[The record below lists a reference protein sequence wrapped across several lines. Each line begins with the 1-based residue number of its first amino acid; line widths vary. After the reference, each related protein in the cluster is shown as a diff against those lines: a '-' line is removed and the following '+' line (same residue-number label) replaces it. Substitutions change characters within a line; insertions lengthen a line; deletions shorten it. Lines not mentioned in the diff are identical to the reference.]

1 MVNLCV
7 LFSSSIWIKLFMV
20 IATIKKLGEISMSF
34 KWIWGYIRP
43 YRYLML
49 LGLFLV
55 LVTASLAMVNP
66 FMSGLIVDRVIGDG
80 QTGILW
86 TIIIIMASTTL
97 VKCLSK
103 YAYQLIFET
112 VSQGTFKKI
121 REDIYIKIQ
130 GQDFDFFNRNRT
142 GDIMAKMT
150 GDMEAIRHF
159 VAWVIYMVFENA
171 TIFLFAV
178 VMLFIT
184 NVPLAL
190 FMLAI
195 TPVTG
200 FFAIRLSK
208 QVKPTFFDIR
218 EQFSRLNT
226 VVQEN
231 ISGNR
236 VVKAFAKES
245 YEIEKFERENEAY
258 REKNMA
264 SSRVWSKFLP
274 VIDSLASS
282 LMVVMILVGGILVIN
297 GDMTMGELVTFNGFL
312 WALNNPMRMVGWL
325 INDAQRFTASA
336 EKVMGLLETEPH
348 ITSKEDAV
356 PKETLKGHVEFRHVG
371 FSYGDEKVLQDISF
385 TAKPGQTIAI
395 IGPTGAGKST
405 LMNLICRFYDCTEGK
420 VLIDG
425 IDIREY
431 DLKLLRENISSAMQD
446 IFLFS
451 DTIEGNIAYGVP
463 DATEEQVR
471 WAARMAGADE
481 FITNFEDGYDT
492 IVGERGVGLSGGQ
505 KLSIALARAILKN
518 PAILILDDTTSSV
531 DTETEH
537 KIQTTLKSYYR
548 DKTTFVI
555 AHRISSVKN
564 ADLILVL
571 DEGRII
577 EQGNH
582 QELLAR
588 KGYYYSVFQNQFG
601 DFDQIMH
608 KEVG

>member
-1 MVNLCV
+1 
-7 LFSSSIWIKLFMV
+7 
-20 IATIKKLGEISMSF
+20 MSF

-43 YRYLML
+43 YGLKML

-55 LVTASLAMVNP
+55 LITAALAMVNP
-66 FMSGLIVDRVIGDG
+66 FMSGLIVDRVIEKS
-80 QTGILW
+80 QTGLLWPIILV
-86 TIIIIMASTTL
+86 MAVTTL
-97 VKCLSK
+97 IKSVGK
-103 YAYQLIFET
+103 YTYQNVFEI
-112 VSQGTFKKI
+112 VSQGIFKKI

-130 GQDFDFFNRNRT
+130 SLDFEFFNRNRT

-159 VAWVIYMVFENA
+159 IAWVIYMVFENA
-171 TIFLFAV
+171 AVFLFAV
-178 VMLFIT
+178 IMLFIT

-200 FFAIRLSK
+200 FFAVRLARD
-208 QVKPTFFDIR
+208 VKPTFFAIR

-245 YEIEKFERENEAY
+245 YEIEKFERENEDY
-258 REKNMA
+258 RKKSME
-264 SSRVWSKFLP
+264 STQVWSKYLP

-282 LMVVMILVGGILVIN
+282 LMVALILVGGILVIN
-297 GDMTMGELVTFNGFL
+297 DSMSLGELVTFNGFL

-325 INDAQRFTASA
+325 INDTQRFTASA
-336 EKVMGLLETEPH
+336 EKVMNLLENEAG
-348 ITSKEDAV
+348 ITNEDAV
-356 PKETLKGHVEFRHVG
+356 TPQESIRGRVEFRHVS
-371 FSYGDEKVLQDISF
+371 FSYGDEKVLEDISF
-385 TAKPGQTIAI
+385 TARPGQTIAI

-405 LMNLICRFYDCTEGK
+405 LLNLICRFYDCTEGAI
-420 VLIDG
+420 LIDG
-425 IDIREY
+425 TDVRQM
-431 DLKLLRENISSAMQD
+431 DLKLLRENIASAMQD

-463 DATEEQVR
+463 GATEEQVQ
-471 WAARMAGADE
+471 WAARLAGAHE
-481 FITNFEDGYDT
+481 FISHFEEGYDT
-492 IVGERGVGLSGGQ
+492 IIGERGVGLSGGQ
-505 KLSIALARAILKN
+505 KQRIALARAILKN
-518 PAILILDDTTSSV
+518 PSILILDDTTSSV

-537 KIQTTLKSYYR
+537 KIHSTLKSYYR

-577 EQGNH
+577 EEGTH
-582 QELLAR
+582 DELLAL
-588 KGYYYSVFQNQFG
+588 KGYYYSVFQSQYG
-601 DFDQIMH
+601 DFDRWLS

>member
-1 MVNLCV
+1 
-7 LFSSSIWIKLFMV
+7 
-20 IATIKKLGEISMSF
+20 MSF

-43 YRYLML
+43 YGLKML

-55 LVTASLAMVNP
+55 LITAALAMVNP
-66 FMSGLIVDRVIGDG
+66 FMSGLIVDRVIEKS
-80 QTGILW
+80 QTGLMWPIIL
-86 TIIIIMASTTL
+86 TMAVTTL
-97 VKCLSK
+97 IKSVGK
-103 YAYQLIFET
+103 YTYQNVFEI
-112 VSQGTFKKI
+112 VSQGIFKKI

-130 GQDFDFFNRNRT
+130 SLDFEFFNRNRT

-159 VAWVIYMVFENA
+159 IAWVIYMVFENA
-171 TIFLFAV
+171 AVFLFAV
-178 VMLFIT
+178 IMLFIT

-200 FFAIRLSK
+200 FFAVRLARD
-208 QVKPTFFDIR
+208 VKPTFFAIR

-245 YEIEKFERENEAY
+245 YEIEKFERENEDY
-258 REKNMA
+258 RKKSME
-264 SSRVWSKFLP
+264 STQVWSKYLP

-282 LMVVMILVGGILVIN
+282 LMVALILVGGILVIN
-297 GDMTMGELVTFNGFL
+297 DSMSLGELVTFNGFL

-325 INDAQRFTASA
+325 INDTQRFTASA
-336 EKVMGLLETEPH
+336 EKVMNLLENEAG
-348 ITSKEDAV
+348 ITNEDAV
-356 PKETLKGHVEFRHVG
+356 TPQESIRGRVEFRHVS
-371 FSYGDEKVLQDISF
+371 FSYGDEKVLEDISF
-385 TAKPGQTIAI
+385 TARPGQTIAI

-405 LMNLICRFYDCTEGK
+405 LLNLICRFYDCTEGAI
-420 VLIDG
+420 LIDG
-425 IDIREY
+425 TDVRQM
-431 DLKLLRENISSAMQD
+431 DLKLLRENIASAMQD

-463 DATEEQVR
+463 GATEEQVQ
-471 WAARMAGADE
+471 WAARLAGAHE
-481 FITNFEDGYDT
+481 FISHFQEGYDT
-492 IVGERGVGLSGGQ
+492 IIGERGVGLSGGQ
-505 KLSIALARAILKN
+505 KQRIALARAILKN
-518 PAILILDDTTSSV
+518 PSILILDDTTSSV

-537 KIQTTLKSYYR
+537 KIHSTLKSYYR
-548 DKTTFVI
+548 EKTTFVI

-577 EQGNH
+577 EEGTH
-582 QELLAR
+582 DELLAL
-588 KGYYYSVFQNQFG
+588 KGYYYSVFQSQYG
-601 DFDQIMH
+601 DFDRWLS

>member
-1 MVNLCV
+1 
-7 LFSSSIWIKLFMV
+7 
-20 IATIKKLGEISMSF
+20 MSF

-43 YRYLML
+43 YGLKML

-55 LVTASLAMVNP
+55 LITAALAMVNP
-66 FMSGLIVDRVIGDG
+66 FMSGLIVDRVIEKS
-80 QTGILW
+80 QTGLLWPIILV
-86 TIIIIMASTTL
+86 MAVTTL
-97 VKCLSK
+97 IKSVGK
-103 YAYQLIFET
+103 YTYQNVFEI
-112 VSQGTFKKI
+112 VSQGIFKKI

-130 GQDFDFFNRNRT
+130 SLDFEFFNRNRT

-159 VAWVIYMVFENA
+159 IAWVIYMVFENA
-171 TIFLFAV
+171 AVFLFAV
-178 VMLFIT
+178 IMLFIT

-200 FFAIRLSK
+200 FFAVRLARD
-208 QVKPTFFDIR
+208 VKPTFFAIR

-245 YEIEKFERENEAY
+245 YEIEKFERENEDY
-258 REKNMA
+258 RKKSME
-264 SSRVWSKFLP
+264 STQVWSKYLP

-282 LMVVMILVGGILVIN
+282 LMVALILVGGILVIN
-297 GDMTMGELVTFNGFL
+297 DSMSLGELVTFNGFL

-325 INDAQRFTASA
+325 INDTQRFTASA
-336 EKVMGLLETEPH
+336 EKVMNLLENEAG
-348 ITSKEDAV
+348 ITIEDAV
-356 PKETLKGHVEFRHVG
+356 TPQESIRGRVEFRHVS
-371 FSYGDEKVLQDISF
+371 FSYGDEKVLEDISF
-385 TAKPGQTIAI
+385 TARPGQTIAI

-405 LMNLICRFYDCTEGK
+405 LLNLICRFYDCTEGAI
-420 VLIDG
+420 LIDG
-425 IDIREY
+425 TDVRQM
-431 DLKLLRENISSAMQD
+431 DLKLLRENIASAMQD

-463 DATEEQVR
+463 GATEEQVQ
-471 WAARMAGADE
+471 WAARLAGAHE
-481 FITNFEDGYDT
+481 FISHFEEGYDT
-492 IVGERGVGLSGGQ
+492 IIGERGVGLSGGQ
-505 KLSIALARAILKN
+505 KQRIALARAILKN
-518 PAILILDDTTSSV
+518 PSILILDDTTSSV

-537 KIQTTLKSYYR
+537 KIHSTLKSYYR

-577 EQGNH
+577 EEGTH
-582 QELLAR
+582 DELLAL
-588 KGYYYSVFQNQFG
+588 KGYYYSVFQSQYG
-601 DFDQIMH
+601 DFDRWLS